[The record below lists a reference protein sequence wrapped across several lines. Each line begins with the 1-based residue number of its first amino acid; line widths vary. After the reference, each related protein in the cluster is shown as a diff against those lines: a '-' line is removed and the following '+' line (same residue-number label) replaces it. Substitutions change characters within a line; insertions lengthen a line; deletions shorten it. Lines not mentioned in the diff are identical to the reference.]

1 MLKVIKFYATW
12 CQSCKMLEPI
22 FKSLKSKFND
32 VEFEEVDID
41 KGNGKIR
48 LEKYGGDTLPMI
60 VMLKD
65 DEVVETIRGVKPLIT
80 LEKKIKAIKG

>member
-22 FKSLKSKFND
+22 FKNLKSKFND
-32 VEFEEVDID
+32 VEFEEVDVD
-41 KGNGKIR
+41 KGDGKIR

-65 DEVVETIRGVKPLIT
+65 NEVVEIIRGVKPLTIF
-80 LEKKIKAIKG
+80 EKKIKDIKS